1 MHSILAAGIQ
11 SGDSFQIA
19 NPDYQGPGDV
29 QILKGDQA
37 YLKSVSQSLV
47 GSGNT
52 PLSVMNPL
60 LESVNGRWPGNSKSK
75 IGEAN
80 GSLFTHNSTSY
91 IIQEDAPGLGERAVA
106 LEEELSKEEKQIYID
121 RGTLLKQSINE
132 SSLTLGF
139 LFDIPNS
146 LSTYS
151 FMQTNSHYSDEFKAS
166 DTSVSAALITAPSKR
181 AFISASLIECLLM
194 LTDVSKGAKISGIFG
209 LNRAVLSESDKIS
222 KSSNPEN
229 GIDKNNKNSIS
240 DHVFG
245 RAFDIR
251 SVGDYSTIGGSKDRY
266 AMALDMVL
274 QKINAL
280 PQPLIPDL
288 IVIHPDVAKDKGIGE
303 GFDQIGTAIKIQYP
317 NLKYVNFEFGPE
329 HTDNIH
335 ISFSPQRGGKYIG
348 SNGWKTGSGSSQSS
362 ESGEG
367 SSDNSGTKESAL
379 KKSLT
384 NYKNGGPPISLYELF
399 TMLSA
404 DGPFSEEAAAIF
416 CAITGR
422 ESGASP
428 AAYNGACSDGSSKSW
443 GGDVSIGMFQYNL
456 ISLINKSTNTVKSV
470 PIYYSGSSNSQEL
483 IPAHKLMYTIPE
495 ASTWDPNA
503 VAKKLV
509 DLYNVE
515 KNKEETKTTTDE
527 RLWYPINQI
536 WMLIDKWGRA
546 DFKNTTKID
555 TSNGFYHWGD
565 YDNSDKTPRSDCG
578 FIYGTKF
585 QDAVNVYLKT
595 GKDIQILEKWVKEN
609 LEKNNPR
616 TIPYIEQWM
625 DGTVFYSSPKDGSLI
640 NEGAS
645 GTITYEIDSAVTA
658 QAAGGDGKVPSFTK
672 YQIEQ
677 AADWISVNRVPQW
690 LNKYRTDL
698 QGNFQCD
705 RFARVLSAALGLFG
719 QPQNTLFTEEWV
731 ASGAAPDYTVNTP
744 GLDSFATAG
753 IHLDNLKNSSN
764 FYGPNTEYGKNP
776 PAGYLVFW
784 TGGSDNY
791 GHSGISVGNGQYVD
805 QHDEGDGSERIRP
818 RNIDSTTFPGPG
830 YTYAGASSVWKV

>member
-1 MHSILAAGIQ
+1 MAAGVQ
-11 SGDSFQIA
+11 SGDAFQIT
-19 NPDYQGPGDV
+19 NPDYDGTADN

-37 YLKSVSQSLV
+37 YMKVVSQSLV
-47 GSGNT
+47 GSGYA

-60 LESVNGRWPGNSKSK
+60 LESVNGRWPGNDKSK

-91 IIQEDAPGLGERAVA
+91 TIDNVAPGLGERAVA
-106 LEEELSKEEKQIYID
+106 LEEELSEEEKQIYID

-151 FMQTNSHYSDEFKAS
+151 FKQTDSHYSDELNAL

-194 LTDVSKGAKISGIFG
+194 LTDVSRGVKISGIFG

-251 SVGDYSTIGGSKDRY
+251 SVGDYSAIGGSKDRY
-266 AMALDMVL
+266 AIALDMIL
-274 QKINAL
+274 QKISAL
-280 PQPLIPDL
+280 PQPLMPDL
-288 IVIHPDVAKDKGIGE
+288 IVIHPDVAKDKGISE
-303 GFDQIGTAIKIQYP
+303 GFDQVSTAIKIQYP
-317 NLKYVNFEFGPE
+317 SLKYVNFEFGPE

-348 SNGWKTGSGSSQSS
+348 SDGWTTGSSSSQSPES
-362 ESGEG
+362 EEG
-367 SSDNSGTKESAL
+367 SSDNSETKESAL
-379 KKSLT
+379 KKAFT

-399 TMLSA
+399 VMLSA

-428 AAYNGACSDGSSKSW
+428 AAYNGACSDGSAKSW
-443 GGDVSIGMFQYNL
+443 GGDVSVGMFQYNL
-456 ISLINKSTNTVKSV
+456 ISLINKSTNTTRSV

-509 DLYNVE
+509 EIYNNATE
-515 KNKEETKTTTDE
+515 PGKKEASKTTTDE
-527 RLWYPINQI
+527 RLWFPINQI

-546 DFKNTTKID
+546 DFKNANKID
-555 TSNGFYHWGD
+555 TSSGFYHWGD
-565 YDNSDKTPRSDCG
+565 YSNSDGTPRSDCG
-578 FIYGTKF
+578 FIFKTKF
-585 QDAVNVYLKT
+585 QDAVNVYLTT
-595 GKDIQILEKWVKEN
+595 GKPIETLEDWVRTNFK
-609 LEKNNPR
+609 KNNTK
-616 TIPYIEQWM
+616 TIDYIEQWM
-625 DGTVFYSSPKDGSLI
+625 DGTVFYDKPKDGSLI
-640 NEGAS
+640 NEEAS
-645 GTITYEIDSAVTA
+645 GTITYEIDSKVTK
-658 QAAGGDGKVPSFTK
+658 QAAGGDGTVPSFTK

-677 AADWISVNRVPQW
+677 AADWISINKIPQW

-719 QPQNTLFTEEWV
+719 TPQNTLFTEEWV
-731 ASGAAPDYTVNTP
+731 ASGTAPDYTVNTP
-744 GLDSFATAG
+744 SLDSFATAG
-753 IHLDNLKNSSN
+753 THLDNLKNSSN
-764 FYGPNTEYGKNP
+764 FYGPDTEYGKNP

-791 GHSGISVGNGQYVD
+791 GHDGISVGNGQYVD

-818 RNIDSTTFPGPG
+818 RNINSTTFPGSA
-830 YTYAGASSVWKV
+830 YKYAGASSVWKV